1 MPGFGLRCVSQ
12 GRKGFFGPE
21 EAVSWVVWRHLMPC
35 FSQLLLAFTVL
46 LFAACG
52 PGGTDPVMQPVAD
65 QVVAVNQELLIDLI
79 ASDADGDEIFYTF
92 ESNVSEIH
100 SRASLSR
107 LPGGGGQFRWTPEAR
122 DVGEW
127 FFDFRASDG
136 SRSDTIT
143 LRIEVRAALGGDAS
157 PRFVHPQGSGTTL
170 DLAVAQCLALNVEVV
185 DSDSTEV
192 ALAQGV
198 PLIEGA
204 LLDVVAKKSAIWNWC
219 PSQAQIEAEQR
230 YDLLLTADDGENPP
244 RLHPYLI
251 VLRSPLKPNCPGEPP
266 AIVHTAMDVSSLVG
280 LSIEAQIT
288 DDQGLK
294 QEPLL
299 YYSDVPPAAPPD
311 FGQMIQVTM
320 QQGVGDTW
328 TAQLPNPVAGQPQ
341 GTSADLYYLI
351 VADDDDDAE
360 GNCDHRAQAPV
371 SGFFSMTVTNPG
383 GAGGAELCEAC
394 TADVQCGGAL
404 DHCVAIGSASAL
416 VCLADC
422 GSSCP
427 MDYECSTG
435 SLSSV
440 DGASS
445 PQCVPLSLDCSDPGG
460 GVCVDDAFENND
472 SRAEALANPV
482 LAANTT
488 HSLVSCPSQAGAG
501 DDEDWFAVVI
511 AQEGTLDIDVAFDGM
526 VSDIDVAVYN
536 EDGEFVASSSGFG
549 SSEQLRL
556 CVAQGTYLVR
566 VYAFS
571 SQQNPYTL
579 RYSTS
584 AQSCQSMTCMADDL
598 EEDDNAAQATV
609 VDLSMGVF
617 TRAQRTLC
625 EADEDW
631 YQVELGNDEL
641 LAVDLTFEQAPN
653 GDLDIHL
660 VNQALVDLTPCS
672 PSEVASC
679 DTSNGQSGTA
689 NESAI
694 YEAPATGCPC
704 TYYVVVKGFD
714 VDDENSYDIRIEG
727 SN

>member
-1 MPGFGLRCVSQ
+1 MPRLLYPFLLSGL
-12 GRKGFFGPE
+12 
-21 EAVSWVVWRHLMPC
+21 A
-35 FSQLLLAFTVL
+35 VL
-46 LFAACG
+46 LFTACG
-52 PGGTDPVMQPVAD
+52 PGGADPVMQPVAD

-79 ASDADGDEIFYTF
+79 ASDADGDEVFYTF
-92 ESNVSEIH
+92 ESDVSEIY

-143 LRIEVRAALGGDAS
+143 LRIEVRAALGTDAS

-192 ALAQGV
+192 AITQGA

-204 LLDVVAKKSAIWNWC
+204 ELDAVTKKTAIWNWC
-219 PSQAQIEAEQR
+219 PSQTQIEAEQR
-230 YDLLLTADDGENPP
+230 YNLLLTADDGDSPP

-266 AIVHTAMDVSSLVG
+266 VIVHTAMDVSSL
-280 LSIEAQIT
+280 LSISIEAEIS

-299 YYSDVPPAAPPD
+299 YYSETPPATPPD

-320 QQGVGDTW
+320 QHDVGDTW
-328 TAQLPNPVAGQPQ
+328 TAQLPNPVADQPQ
-341 GTSADLYYLI
+341 GATAELYYLI

-371 SGFFSMTVTNPG
+371 SGFFSMTITNPG
-383 GAGGAELCEAC
+383 GAGGAAICEAC
-394 TADVQCGGAL
+394 TADVQCGGAF
-404 DHCVAIGSASAL
+404 DHCVTIGSAADS
-416 VCLADC
+416 VCLLDC
-422 GSSCP
+422 GTSCP

-435 SLSSV
+435 ALDSV

-445 PQCVPLSLDCSDPGG
+445 PQCVPQSLDCSDPGG
-460 GVCVDDAFENND
+460 TVCADDALGNND
-472 SRAEALANPV
+472 SRPEALANAP
-482 LAANTT
+482 LAADST
-488 HSLVSCPSQAGAG
+488 HSLVSCPSLAGVG
-501 DDEDWFAVVI
+501 DDEDWFRVVI
-511 AQEGTLDIDVAFDGM
+511 PQEGTLDVDVAFDGT

-536 EDGEFVASSSGFG
+536 ENGDFVASSSGFG
-549 SSEQLRL
+549 SSEQLQL
-556 CVAQGTYLVR
+556 CVGQGTYLIR

-571 SQQNPYTL
+571 PQQNPYTL
-579 RYSTS
+579 HYSTS
-584 AQSCQSMTCMADDL
+584 AQSCLPMTCMPDDL
-598 EEDDNAAQATV
+598 EEDDSAAQATMV
-609 VDLSMGVF
+609 NLSMGVF
-617 TRAQRTLC
+617 SRTQRTLC

-631 YQVELGNDEL
+631 YRVELANDEL
-641 LAVDLTFEQAPN
+641 LAVDLTFEQVPN

-660 VNQALVDLTPCS
+660 VDQTLVDLTPCS
-672 PSEVASC
+672 PAEVTSC
-679 DTSNGQSGTA
+679 DTSNGQSATA

-694 YEAPATGCPC
+694 YEAPANGCPC

-714 VDDENSYDIRIEG
+714 TDDENSYDIQIEG